1 MFATRDVGVHMS
13 YYISKY
19 KAERNESL
27 MYGVDADTYW
37 FDYDLVSA
45 YTKKMTDIP
54 LPDYYNANLIKG
66 EEVINWNDPE
76 LMIDSILWLTV
87 ISNFPLMLNT
97 PSIPCYVDKTTT
109 VYPLKGTAF
118 LTGPEFLL
126 AKKNKQ
132 TKPNKQQTTKTT
144 NNKN

>member
-1 MFATRDVGVHMS
+1 
-13 YYISKY
+13 
-19 KAERNESL
+19 
-27 MYGVDADTYW
+27 
-37 FDYDLVSA
+37 
-45 YTKKMTDIP
+45 
-54 LPDYYNANLIKG
+54 
-66 EEVINWNDPE
+66 
-76 LMIDSILWLTV
+76 MIDSILWLTV

>member
-1 MFATRDVGVHMS
+1 
-13 YYISKY
+13 
-19 KAERNESL
+19 
-27 MYGVDADTYW
+27 
-37 FDYDLVSA
+37 
-45 YTKKMTDIP
+45 
-54 LPDYYNANLIKG
+54 
-66 EEVINWNDPE
+66 
-76 LMIDSILWLTV
+76 MIDSILWLTV

-132 TKPNKQQTTKTT
+132 TKTNKQT
-144 NNKN
+144 NNKNNKN